1 MTWISHKECP
11 AADCDSS
18 DAFSYNT
25 ETMAGKCHSCNRSY
39 PKQMKDLDNWAEEE
53 YPTYQSSK
61 ESWDMQQQDTV
72 ASPKKL
78 WSSTTVR
85 LS

>member
-39 PKQMKDLDNWAEEE
+39 QNK
-53 YPTYQSSK
+53 
-61 ESWDMQQQDTV
+61 
-72 ASPKKL
+72 
-78 WSSTTVR
+78 
-85 LS
+85 